1 MEFTRLKKQQIYLMN
16 KVNTISEELL
26 NVMELL
32 DVISQII
39 EPYEEEETDTETD
52 TDDDIELLE
61 TNSDEN

>member
-1 MEFTRLKKQQIYLMN
+1 MEFTRLKKQQIYLMD
-16 KVNTISEELL
+16 KVKTISDELL

-39 EPYEEEETDTETD
+39 EPYEEDETD

-61 TNSDEN
+61 TYSDEKLN

>member
-39 EPYEEEETDTETD
+39 EPYEEEEETD